1 MITSEHTKGNKWLI
15 YFIFSSS
22 LLFSSQTW
30 PEVKFYDARN
40 THANYSIQYS
50 KKGKK
55 TQKKKTSLLN
65 NKNTITKLFFFS
77 LYLPKLFRKP
87 LIFLEIQFMLQGGW
101 HDYGKIHLDRVG
113 KVQGLI
119 WLMKR
124 ETKQDFLSVIL
135 KSWEFTKQ

>member
-1 MITSEHTKGNKWLI
+1 MVDILHILLI
-15 YFIFSSS
+15 SSF
-22 LLFSSQTW
+22 LFSDLAWSKVLW
-30 PEVKFYDARN
+30 CKKYPCKLFY
-40 THANYSIQYS
+40 TIF
-50 KKGKK
+50 KKREKDSE
-55 TQKKKTSLLN
+55 KKTSLLN